1 MSIFTKLSV
10 NGEVRDVASFYDG
23 SGNNIAETY
32 ETISNV
38 STKESALNDKITT
51 VSEALEAL
59 TKRVET
65 TEAFD
70 TRITKNAEDIKTN
83 ADAIGLLQE
92 VDNGY
97 RTELDSLTIKVGE
110 LTTSVGNANSS
121 LGTLSLSMMTNSTKI
136 GALEAAIND
145 EAQGLAALNTQA
157 DQNTAD
163 IATKVSQESFN
174 ALAARVQ
181 ALEEALAANHPSN
194 GEEA

>member
-1 MSIFTKLSV
+1 
-10 NGEVRDVASFYDG
+10 
-23 SGNNIAETY
+23 
-32 ETISNV
+32 
-38 STKESALNDKITT
+38 
-51 VSEALEAL
+51 
-59 TKRVET
+59 
-65 TEAFD
+65 
-70 TRITKNAEDIKTN
+70 
-83 ADAIGLLQE
+83 
-92 VDNGY
+92 
-97 RTELDSLTIKVGE
+97 VGE

-181 ALEEALAANHPSN
+181 ALEEALAANHPSG